1 MSSLLEAVVILIID
15 IWQLVS
21 DHEKV
26 ILASGCDPNNR
37 QLA

>member
-1 MSSLLEAVVILIID
+1 MSSLLEAVVILIIV

-26 ILASGCDPNNR
+26 IQACSCDPNNR
-37 QLA
+37 QVA